1 METQIKTVEAAFSYT
16 NRDLAV
22 MEAFK
27 SLPENDRAH
36 FEADYKLKVA
46 IEALNKE
53 DNNGEAWKPN
63 FDGNNEQRE
72 LWVWIKN
79 NPDGVSFVVDD
90 TNSFWTYTN
99 ANVGSRHVLKSM
111 NVFHRLKENFMDLI
125 TDTWTK

>member
-1 METQIKTVEAAFSYT
+1 METQIKTVEAALSYT
-16 NRDLAV
+16 GRDLAV
-22 MEAFK
+22 LEAFK
-27 SLPENDRAH
+27 ALPENDRAH
-36 FEADYKLKVA
+36 FEADYSLKVA

-79 NPDGVSFVVDD
+79 NPDGVGFVVADA
-90 TNSFWTYTN
+90 NSDWAFTYTG
-99 ANVGSRHVLKSM
+99 VGSRHVLKSM
-111 NVFHRLKENFMDLI
+111 NVFRLLKENFMHLI

>member
-1 METQIKTVEAAFSYT
+1 METQIITVEAALSYT
-16 NRDLAV
+16 GRDLAV
-22 MEAFK
+22 LEAFK
-27 SLPENDRAH
+27 ALPENDRAH

-63 FDGNNEQRE
+63 FDGNNDQRE

-79 NPDGVSFVVDD
+79 NPDGVGFVVGDAN
-90 TNSFWTYTN
+90 TFWANSN
-99 ANVGSRHVLKSM
+99 AYVGSRHVLKSM
-111 NVFHRLKENFMDLI
+111 DVFYRLKENFMHLI